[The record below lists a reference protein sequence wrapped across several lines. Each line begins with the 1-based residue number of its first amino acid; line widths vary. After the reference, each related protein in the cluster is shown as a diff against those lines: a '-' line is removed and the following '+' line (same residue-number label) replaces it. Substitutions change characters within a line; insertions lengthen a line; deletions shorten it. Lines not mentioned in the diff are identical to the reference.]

1 MRFLILFIFLTTNVF
16 ANDVSEIKNIVIHK
30 DPKVYDN
37 VIFLD
42 KNDKKINIK
51 EFNGNLL
58 LLNFWATWCGP
69 CKEEMPSLDRL
80 QVNQNL
86 SNLKIFAINISQES
100 KKKVDSF
107 FEDLNIKN
115 FDPYFD
121 APTTLAKIFT
131 LRGVP
136 TSILI
141 DKDGKEFASKYGS
154 KFLISKSSKKL
165 STFCLLS

>member
-1 MRFLILFIFLTTNVF
+1 MRFLILFIFLTTKVF

-30 DPKVYDN
+30 DLKVYDN
-37 VIFLD
+37 VFFLD

-58 LLNFWATWCGP
+58 LLNFWATWCAP

-86 SNLKIFAINISQES
+86 SNLKIFAINVSQES

-107 FEDLNIKN
+107 FEDLNIEN

-121 APTTLAKIFT
+121 APTTLAKTFS

-141 DKDGKEFASKYGS
+141 DKNGKEFARIMGS
-154 KFLISKSSKKL
+154 IDFNDKIFINWLK
-165 STFCLLS
+165 TYN

>member
-1 MRFLILFIFLTTNVF
+1 MRFLILFIFLTTKVF

-30 DPKVYDN
+30 DQKIYDN

-42 KNDKKINIK
+42 KNDKEINIK

-58 LLNFWATWCGP
+58 LLNFWATWCEP

-80 QVNQNL
+80 QINENL
-86 SNLKIFAINISQES
+86 VYLKIFAINISQES
-100 KKKVDSF
+100 KKKVDKF
-107 FEDLNIKN
+107 FKDLNIKN
-115 FDPYFD
+115 FEPYFD
-121 APTTLAKIFT
+121 SPTTLAKTFS

-141 DKDGKEFASKYGS
+141 DKDGKEFARIIGS
-154 KFLISKSSKKL
+154 IDFDDKKFINWLK
-165 STFCLLS
+165 TYN

>member
-1 MRFLILFIFLTTNVF
+1 MRFLILFIFLTTKVF

-30 DPKVYDN
+30 DLKVYDN

-42 KNDKKINIK
+42 KNDKKIDIK
-51 EFNGNLL
+51 EFDGNLL
-58 LLNFWATWCGP
+58 LLNFWATWCAP

-80 QVNQNL
+80 QINQNL

-100 KKKVDSF
+100 KTKVDSF

-121 APTTLAKIFT
+121 APTTLAKTFS

-141 DKDGKEFASKYGS
+141 DKDGKEFARIMGS
-154 KFLISKSSKKL
+154 IDFNDQIFINWLK
-165 STFCLLS
+165 TYN

>member
-16 ANDVSEIKNIVIHK
+16 ASDVSQIKNIVIHK
-30 DPKVYDN
+30 DLKVYDN
-37 VIFLD
+37 VFFLD
-42 KNDKKINIK
+42 KNDKEINIK

-58 LLNFWATWCGP
+58 LLNFWATWCAP

-100 KKKVDSF
+100 KKKVDIF
-107 FEDLNIKN
+107 FKDLNIKN
-115 FDPYFD
+115 FEPYFD
-121 APTTLAKIFT
+121 SPTTLAKTFS

-141 DKDGKEFASKYGS
+141 DKDGKEFARIMGS
-154 KFLISKSSKKL
+154 IDFNDKIFINWLK
-165 STFCLLS
+165 TYN

>member
-30 DPKVYDN
+30 DLKVYDN

-51 EFNGNLL
+51 EFNGSLL

-86 SNLKIFAINISQES
+86 NNLKIFAINISQES

-121 APTTLAKIFT
+121 APTTLAKTFS

-141 DKDGKEFASKYGS
+141 DKDGKEFSRIIGS
-154 KFLISKSSKKL
+154 IDFDDKKFINWLK
-165 STFCLLS
+165 TYN

>member
-58 LLNFWATWCGP
+58 LLNFWATWCAP

-107 FEDLNIKN
+107 FEDLNIIN

-121 APTTLAKIFT
+121 APTTLAKTFT

-141 DKDGKEFASKYGS
+141 DKDGKECSRIIGS
-154 KFLISKSSKKL
+154 IDFDDKKFINWLK
-165 STFCLLS
+165 TYN

>member
-1 MRFLILFIFLTTNVF
+1 MRFLILFIFFTTNVF

-30 DPKVYDN
+30 DLKVYDN
-37 VIFLD
+37 VFFLD

-51 EFNGNLL
+51 EFNGNIL
-58 LLNFWATWCGP
+58 LLNFWATWCAP

-121 APTTLAKIFT
+121 APTTLAKTFT

-141 DKDGKEFASKYGS
+141 DKDGKEFARIIGS
-154 KFLISKSSKKL
+154 IDFNDKIFINWLK
-165 STFCLLS
+165 TYN

>member
-1 MRFLILFIFLTTNVF
+1 MRFLILFIFLTTNVL

-30 DPKVYDN
+30 NVKVYDN

-51 EFNGNLL
+51 EFNGSLL
-58 LLNFWATWCGP
+58 LLNFWATWCEP

-80 QVNQNL
+80 QINENL

-100 KKKVDSF
+100 KKKVDRF
-107 FEDLNIKN
+107 FKDLNIKN

-121 APTTLAKIFT
+121 SPTTLAKVFS

-141 DKDGKEFASKYGS
+141 DKDGKEFSRIIGS
-154 KFLISKSSKKL
+154 IDFDDKKFINWLK
-165 STFCLLS
+165 TYN

>member
-30 DPKVYDN
+30 DLKVYDN

-121 APTTLAKIFT
+121 APTTLAKTFT

-141 DKDGKEFASKYGS
+141 DKDGKEFARIIGS
-154 KFLISKSSKKL
+154 IDFNDQIFINWLK
-165 STFCLLS
+165 TYN

>member
-1 MRFLILFIFLTTNVF
+1 MRFLILFIFLTTKVF

-30 DPKVYDN
+30 DLKVYDN
-37 VIFLD
+37 VFFLD

-58 LLNFWATWCGP
+58 LLNFWATWCAP

-86 SNLKIFAINISQES
+86 SNLKIFAINVSQES
-100 KKKVDSF
+100 KKKVNSF
-107 FEDLNIKN
+107 FEDLNIEN

-121 APTTLAKIFT
+121 APTTLAKIFS

-141 DKDGKEFASKYGS
+141 DKDGKEFARIMGS
-154 KFLISKSSKKL
+154 IDFNDKIFINWLK
-165 STFCLLS
+165 TYN